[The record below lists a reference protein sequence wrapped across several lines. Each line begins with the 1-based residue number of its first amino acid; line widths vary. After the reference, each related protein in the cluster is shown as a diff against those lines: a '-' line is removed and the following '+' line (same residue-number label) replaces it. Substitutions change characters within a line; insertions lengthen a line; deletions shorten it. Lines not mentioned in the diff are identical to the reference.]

1 MNLNN
6 ENIIIEP
13 NRKHT
18 RKDLFFMILIGIAF
32 FVSAEFLAP
41 VLRHNLRNKI
51 PFADGFFF
59 GISIIY
65 IVYVLSRKIYQKI
78 EIDYENN
85 RLRIEYITLLK
96 KDCENII
103 PFEELEYEYKKIASR
118 SGGKWTLR
126 IWKNNKKKLNLEE
139 RDYGFEKENIDLLV
153 EKLKELE

>member
-6 ENIIIEP
+6 KSLIIEP

-18 RKDLFFMILIGIAF
+18 RKDLFVMILIGIAF
-32 FVSAEFLAP
+32 FVSAELLAP
-41 VLRHNLRNKI
+41 VLRQNLKNKI
-51 PFADGFFF
+51 PFTDGFFF

-65 IVYVLSRKIYQKI
+65 IVYVLSRKIYQII

-85 RLRIEYITLLK
+85 KLRIEYITSFK

-103 PFEELEYEYKKIASR
+103 QFEELEYEYKKIASR
-118 SGGKWTLR
+118 SGGKWTLK
-126 IWKNNKKKLNLEE
+126 IWKNNKKTFNLEE
-139 RDYGFEKENIDLLV
+139 GDYGFEKENIDLLV